1 MMSVMYMCVFGETVF
16 VSVFQAA
23 VKMYDEVMHN
33 LEFAKELHETL
44 DGLTQNVS
52 V

>member
-1 MMSVMYMCVFGETVF
+1 
-16 VSVFQAA
+16 
-23 VKMYDEVMHN
+23 MYDEVQHN

-52 V
+52 VTWSRFLFHVWWRSSAGLVFF